1 MSRGDVM
8 ADVLSA
14 CIGVHRR
21 ASACICVE
29 PCLPC
34 RTPQCAARDPGRR
47 LPART
52 RYPATPHGQLR
63 SAASPRLR
71 RSGRQS
77 KQKMEPQ
84 MHTDGLEFGMLVQG
98 RTQPTALDEQ
108 RCRVGPES
116 ISVYRYASV
125 VPFSCLPCRVSH
137 PAQRALGSRCP
148 ARTPPR
154 TPHRAPARHGTR
166 LDHPAPRRL
175 VFGTLPWRRHP
186 MSSGPHVEII
196 APQAIPPRTGRGST
210 PCTRT
215 APSPGWSY
223 RSDSARICLTWKLLA
238 YRRATPPPQ
247 YAEPLPRRGPDG
259 SNKEESRC
267 NWPRY

>member
-1 MSRGDVM
+1 MSRGDAM

-14 CIGVHRR
+14 CIGVHRP
-21 ASACICVE
+21 ASALNLA
-29 PCLPC
+29 CL
-34 RTPQCAARDPGRR
+34 AGRR
-47 LPART
+47 SVLRGTPDAACQPEP

-215 APSPGWSY
+215 A
-223 RSDSARICLTWKLLA
+223 
-238 YRRATPPPQ
+238 
-247 YAEPLPRRGPDG
+247 LPRLVL
-259 SNKEESRC
+259 SI
-267 NWPRY
+267 